1 MKFSINHL
9 QMIFLAAL
17 LTFSSTNILEAQSSF
32 KAQQLKYGRVKNAYL
47 EKEKNLK
54 KELKTKNLNIE
65 ELQIFIRGLK
75 QEKKLE
81 VWAKNKNDKTYQLFK
96 TYDFCVL
103 SGELGPKRFEG
114 DGQVPEGFYSISV
127 FNPTSSYHLSLGLD
141 YPNKADKI
149 KAGNKRTGGLI
160 FIHGDCVSIGCI
172 PITNDKIKEL
182 YILAVEAYN
191 NGQKNIPV
199 HIFPTNLSDEKFE
212 VLKKIYVN
220 NTELIQFWNTLKPG
234 FDYFENKHLLPLV
247 KITKDGNYSL

>member
-1 MKFSINHL
+1 MKFPIKYL
-9 QMIFLAAL
+9 QIILLATL
-17 LTFSSTNILEAQSSF
+17 MTISSTNFIEAQSTF
-32 KAQQLKYGRVKNAYL
+32 KYQQLKYSRVKSAYTD
-47 EKEKNLK
+47 KEKTLF
-54 KELKTKNLNIE
+54 KELSSKSINPS

-81 VWAKNKNDKTYQLFK
+81 IWAKNKQDKVYQLFK

-103 SGELGPKRFEG
+103 SGELGPKRMEG
-114 DGQVPEGFYSISV
+114 DGQVPEGFYTISV
-127 FNPTSSYHLSLGLD
+127 FNPTSSYHLSLGID
-141 YPNKADKI
+141 FPNKADKI
-149 KAGNKRTGGLI
+149 KAGGKRTGGLI

-172 PITNDKIKEL
+172 PITDDKIKEL

-212 VLKKIYVN
+212 VLKKIYIN